1 VFLKIGYEWYNWSM
15 DENNKQEGQE
25 NNEKAKGQ
33 PSHQHVHIFGAEVN
47 GGAGDTSGDWA
58 KHKDETK
65 EDWRKRK
72 EEWRQQHHAQH
83 EQRRAEWKAQRSE
96 WRHEHHTGGMF
107 WGLILL
113 LAGVLAL
120 MYTMGYVSP
129 VFWHAIIP
137 FWPILLILWGASL
150 VLGRHWFTRFILF
163 LFALAF
169 LIIVIVYGLVR
180 AGSPLVSY
188 LSPNVVRA
196 VQTAQPPQ
204 Y

>member
-1 VFLKIGYEWYNWSM
+1 MWYNTGM
-15 DENNKQEGQE
+15 DENNKQE
-25 NNEKAKGQ
+25 NNDKADHQ
-33 PSHQHVHIFGAEVN
+33 PSRQHVHIFGAEVN
-47 GGAGDTSGDWA
+47 G
-58 KHKDETK
+58 DETK

-72 EEWRQQHHAQH
+72 DEWRQQHHAQR
-83 EQRRAEWKAQRSE
+83 EQRRAEWRAQRSE

-113 LAGVLAL
+113 IVGVLAL

-129 VFWHAIIP
+129 VFWHAIVP
-137 FWPILLILWGASL
+137 FWPIPLILWGASL
-150 VLGRHWFTRFILF
+150 VLGRHWFTRLILF
-163 LFALAF
+163 LFALVF

-180 AGSPLVSY
+180 AGSPLVSS
-188 LSPNVVRA
+188 LSPNVVRT

>member
-1 VFLKIGYEWYNWSM
+1 M

-25 NNEKAKGQ
+25 NNNSAEGQ
-33 PSHQHVHIFGAEVN
+33 PSRQHVHIFGAEVDSA
-47 GGAGDTSGDWA
+47 GGDKSEDWT
-58 KHKDETK
+58 KHKDETR

-72 EEWRQQHHAQH
+72 EDWKQQHQA
-83 EQRRAEWKAQRSE
+83 ERAQRRAEWRAQRQE
-96 WRHEHHTGGMF
+96 WRHDHHTGSMF
-107 WGLILL
+107 WGLTLL
-113 LAGVLAL
+113 LVGVLAL

-129 VFWHAIIP
+129 VFWQAIVP

-163 LFALAF
+163 LFALTF
-169 LIIVIVYGLVR
+169 LIIVILYGLVR
-180 AGSPLVSY
+180 AGSPLVSS